1 MSYQKLITWCQNQI
15 AENFCVYFYRES
27 GVIQWQF
34 HPPYNKRGTVFQLS
48 FLIISLIRG
57 WLEKIWF
64 NQVLQKPE
72 GYLQR
77 IAHRVSHLD
86 LRSLER
92 QVREKL
98 DKEYQLGLNKD
109 SPDYLVD
116 EKTVLSNGEILHN
129 AYFGKAAKT
138 RVTVLKMHL
147 FLVIIGSSNLPIAI
161 TNYVDMPLELAIL
174 DTAQWQAI
182 QSMLGYAF
190 HHYPFV
196 SPLNQSDHEP
206 HSATKTDSASNS
218 QFSNSSLI
226 DEYGKYLDQIQLICT
241 QLDEQFEKT

>member
-72 GYLQR
+72 EYLQR

-116 EKTVLSNGEILHN
+116 EKTVLSNGEILQN

-138 RVTVLKMHL
+138 RVIVLKMHL
-147 FLVIIGSSNLPIAI
+147 LLVAVGNSKSPIGIY
-161 TNYVDMPLELAIL
+161 NYVDLPLELAIL
-174 DTAQWQAI
+174 DTSQWQAI
-182 QSMLGYAF
+182 QSMLGYAL

-196 SPLNQSDHEP
+196 SPQPNQEP
-206 HSATKTDSASNS
+206 NAPTETNSASNS

-226 DEYGKYLDQIQLICT
+226 DQYGKYLDQIETICVE
-241 QLDEQFEKT
+241 LDERFEST